1 MKARIWG
8 CRGSLATPGE
18 TTLRY
23 GGNTTCLEVR
33 SAGGAVV
40 VLDAGTGIRDLGR
53 KLAQESLH
61 QIDLLLTH
69 LHLDHIEGL
78 GFFALLFDPESTIKI
93 HGPRPTNG
101 TLKEKIAA
109 YLSPP
114 YFPVPFERIDARL
127 SFEEIESD
135 TWDING
141 LRISSAPVCHPG
153 ATLAYR
159 IAESGASLAFVPDNE
174 PGLDAESG
182 LAVAGGADVL
192 LHDSQYTDEEYAT
205 RVGWGH
211 TSQSDFT
218 DYLRA
223 ASPRRAVMVHHDPSH
238 SDGQLEEMLEQAHVA
253 SGHDDLQL
261 GHEGLEIE
269 IG

>member
-18 TTLRY
+18 HTVRY
-23 GGNTTCLEVR
+23 GGNTTCVEVR

-40 VLDAGTGIRDLGR
+40 VLDAGTGIRDLGLR
-53 KLAQESLH
+53 LAAESLH
-61 QIDLLLTH
+61 EIDLLLTH

-78 GFFALLFDPESTIKI
+78 GFFALLFDPECTIRI
-93 HGPRPTNG
+93 HGPRPDNG
-101 TLKEKIAA
+101 SLQEKVAA

-114 YFPVPFERIDARL
+114 YFPVPFDEIDAGM
-127 SFEEIESD
+127 SFEELEGD
-135 TWDING
+135 AWNVNG

-159 IAESGASLAFVPDNE
+159 IVEDDASFAFIPDNE

-182 LAVAGGADVL
+182 LTIAGGADVL
-192 LHDSQYTDEEYAT
+192 LHDAQYTDEEYAS

-211 TSQSDFT
+211 TSLSDLT
-218 DYLRA
+218 AYLRA

-238 SDGQLEEMLEQAHVA
+238 DDERLEEMLEQARVA
-253 SGHDDLQL
+253 SGHDDLRL
-261 GHEGLEIE
+261 GQEGFEFEIP
-269 IG
+269 